1 MSANVSR
8 EHAIGDS
15 FLYYGKRLYTVKDVP
30 TGNSHRCMECTF
42 LGDPLC
48 GNHNH
53 PAGRCHASQRSDHQN
68 VKFVKERIEM
78 PENVFYLEFLKC

>member
-15 FLYYGKRLYTVKDVP
+15 FLYYGKRLCTVKDVP
-30 TGNSHRCMECTF
+30 TGNSHRCMGCIF
-42 LGDPLC
+42 LGDPYC
-48 GNHNH
+48 GNHIH
-53 PAGRCHASQRSDHQN
+53 PAGRCRASQRADHQN

-78 PENVFYLEFLKC
+78 PQNVFYLEFLK